1 MMKQLMGYERADGSF
16 GIRNHVIVVPSVA
29 CANGVVQAIARDVP
43 EVVPLYHGVGCGRG
57 GVDPKCHTTI
67 LQNICKNPNVA
78 TALVVGLGCES
89 VSAERVEMVPASAER
104 TIRRVMIQEEG
115 GSQKAAAKGTKIAR
129 EMLADAARLEKK
141 PFAVDKLMV
150 GLECGGSDAFSGV
163 TANPGIGKASD
174 MLVDLGA
181 TVILTETTEM
191 IGTSHILQ
199 RRAAN
204 EEVKAKVAEIIDNQ
218 EEKTVQVLGPV
229 AKLAITPGNQDG
241 GMSCIREKAL
251 GCIAKAGSRT
261 IQQVVDYAQPPTEK
275 GVIIMDGPGYD
286 AESLTGLAACGAQ
299 ILIFSTGR
307 GSPLGFPIAP
317 VIKVACTSRLYNHM
331 EDDMDINAGVVLQGG
346 TLDDLGKSIM
356 DLIERVI
363 AGEQTKAEI
372 NKQNGILAVYTQTTS
387 F

>member
-129 EMLADAARLEKK
+129 EMLADAAKLEKK

-174 MLVDLGA
+174 MLFDLGA
-181 TVILTETTEM
+181 TVILT
-191 IGTSHILQ
+191 
-199 RRAAN
+199 
-204 EEVKAKVAEIIDNQ
+204 
-218 EEKTVQVLGPV
+218 
-229 AKLAITPGNQDG
+229 
-241 GMSCIREKAL
+241 
-251 GCIAKAGSRT
+251 
-261 IQQVVDYAQPPTEK
+261 
-275 GVIIMDGPGYD
+275 
-286 AESLTGLAACGAQ
+286 
-299 ILIFSTGR
+299 
-307 GSPLGFPIAP
+307 
-317 VIKVACTSRLYNHM
+317 
-331 EDDMDINAGVVLQGG
+331 
-346 TLDDLGKSIM
+346 
-356 DLIERVI
+356 
-363 AGEQTKAEI
+363 
-372 NKQNGILAVYTQTTS
+372 
-387 F
+387 